1 MILSHISKISLERK
15 QNFRCNS
22 NLIYRQV
29 GLKLNFWTF
38 ESNCTLHLKRHLC
51 LSSWG
56 LLNYCLRVSTDL
68 NKNWP
73 GMWILEPKF
82 IYFSSNLIKLH
93 TCPKLMLVH
102 SVYLRNYSIFFL
114 NETEVPDKGKI
125 FFLLVYWLSSWYMM
139 FSELIFLL
147 CWKSTW
153 WFLVSCQGIESL
165 HSFFF
170 SQRSLVNIQRDF
182 INHIWAQVISR

>member
-29 GLKLNFWTF
+29 ELKSNFWTF
-38 ESNCTLHLKRHLC
+38 DSNCTLHLKRHLC

-56 LLNYCLRVSTDL
+56 LLNYCLHVSTDL

-73 GMWILEPKF
+73 GMWILEAKF

-102 SVYLRNYSIFFL
+102 SVYLRNDSIFFL
-114 NETEVPDKGKI
+114 NETEVPDKGKT
-125 FFLLVYWLSSWYMM
+125 LSLSS
-139 FSELIFLL
+139 
-147 CWKSTW
+147 CWCIDSAADIW
-153 WFLVSCQGIESL
+153 CSQGWFFYSVGEAPGGFWFPVKEWEVCTA
-165 HSFFF
+165 SFFP
-170 SQRSLVNIQRDF
+170 RG
-182 INHIWAQVISR
+182 H